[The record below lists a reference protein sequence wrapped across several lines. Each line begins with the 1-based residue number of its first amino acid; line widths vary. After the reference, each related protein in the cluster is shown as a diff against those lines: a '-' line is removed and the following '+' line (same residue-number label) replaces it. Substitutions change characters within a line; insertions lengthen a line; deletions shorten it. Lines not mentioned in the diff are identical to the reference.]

1 MLFENFKTNF
11 RSMLLFILKQ
21 IGQYNFFNS
30 GSKVISLM
38 VIGLIAL
45 AACKNKNVES
55 SHSHGDDAH
64 AHDHATE
71 NESKETTLTAEQ
83 IKTVGIEMGT
93 LEYKQLTATLQANG
107 TLQVPNNNKANAT
120 SLFGGVVKSIAVQT
134 GSLVKKGQ
142 VIATIANPQFLQLQE
157 EYLTTANKIVLAEQE
172 MARQKELNEGNAGML
187 KNLQAATAELNS
199 LKTRRASLHQQ
210 LLLMGISP
218 ATLTNGKLQSHLTVT
233 SPISGTVSN
242 VFSKIGS
249 YVDVSSPVV
258 EVVDNGSLHLDLNVF
273 EKDLPALRVGQI
285 IHFTLTNNP
294 TQEYDAKIYSIGTSF
309 ENESK
314 TIPIHCEVLGNKKG
328 LIDGMNI
335 TAVVS
340 LDDVTSPAVPNEA
353 IVEAEGKYFVF
364 VVVEDNTVP
373 KKDEAH
379 EDHSHEGH
387 AHEDHSHEGHSQ
399 EDHTHEGHTHD
410 TVPVAAPTSSV
421 NFKKVEVLKG
431 ASYMGYTAVTFIADM
446 PEHTQIVKKG
456 AYFIN
461 AKLTNQGEAH
471 AH

>member
-1 MLFENFKTNF
+1 
-11 RSMLLFILKQ
+11 
-21 IGQYNFFNS
+21 
-30 GSKVISLM
+30 
-38 VIGLIAL
+38 
-45 AACKNKNVES
+45 
-55 SHSHGDDAH
+55 
-64 AHDHATE
+64 
-71 NESKETTLTAEQ
+71 
-83 IKTVGIEMGT
+83 MGT
-93 LEYKQLTATLQANG
+93 LEYKQLTATLQASG

-172 MARQKELNEGNAGML
+172 LARQKELNEGNAGML

-199 LKTRRASLHQQ
+199 LRTRRASLHQQ
-210 LLLMGISP
+210 LILMGISP
-218 ATLTNGKLQSHLTVT
+218 TTLTNGKLQSHLTVT

-309 ENESK
+309 ENDSK

-364 VVVEDNTVP
+364 VVVEDKTVP
-373 KKDEAH
+373 KA
-379 EDHSHEGH
+379 DHTHDGH
-387 AHEDHSHEGHSQ
+387 AHDEHSHV
-399 EDHTHEGHTHD
+399 GHTHD
-410 TVPVAAPTSSV
+410 TIPATASTSSV

-431 ASYMGYTAVTFIADM
+431 ASYMGYTAVTFIADI

>member
-1 MLFENFKTNF
+1 MLFENFKTKF
-11 RSMLLFILKQ
+11 CSILRFIPKI
-21 IGQYNFFNS
+21 IGQYIIFNS
-30 GSKVISLM
+30 GSKVISLI
-38 VIGLIAL
+38 VGLIVF
-45 AACKNKNVES
+45 AACQNKKPES
-55 SHSHGDDAH
+55 SHSHGDAAH
-64 AHDHATE
+64 AHGQATE
-71 NESKETTLTAEQ
+71 KESKETSLTAEQ

-93 LEYKQLTATLQANG
+93 LEYKQLTATLQASG

-172 MARQKELNEGNAGML
+172 LARQKELNEGNAGML

-199 LKTRRASLHQQ
+199 LRTRRASLHQQ
-210 LLLMGISP
+210 LILMGISP
-218 ATLTNGKLQSHLTVT
+218 TTLTNGKLQSHLTVT

-309 ENESK
+309 ENDSK

-364 VVVEDNTVP
+364 VVVEDKTVP
-373 KKDEAH
+373 KA
-379 EDHSHEGH
+379 DHTDDGH
-387 AHEDHSHEGHSQ
+387 AHDEHSHV
-399 EDHTHEGHTHD
+399 GHTHD
-410 TVPVAAPTSSV
+410 TIPATASTSSV

-431 ASYMGYTAVTFIADM
+431 ASYMGYTAVTFIADI